1 MDTTKFDGIVF
12 IDTWQELNTLRY
24 AGRVIHILCRKGNM
38 GFTFQDTHYNISSR
52 DYVILP
58 NATLASEFS
67 ASDDFQGILMN
78 LSEVFVTS
86 IAIRSN
92 YGIIGHLSLL
102 RNPVMK
108 LSERD
113 FRICETALQYLRMR
127 MEDEGH
133 LFREELLGS
142 LLTAHILDLYD
153 IHARNSKELQVS
165 ERVTSLLRKFI
176 ELLYNGEY
184 IRNRDLEFY
193 ASHLCITPHY
203 LSEICKK
210 VSGKPASYW
219 IDRFT
224 MQEITRLLR
233 QKERSLT
240 EIAERMNF
248 SSVSYF
254 SRYVQK
260 RINLSPSEYRKYY
273 IFKNFPFNP
282 NQSLDFRQNADRNE
296 QDA

>member
-1 MDTTKFDGIVF
+1 MGNTKFDGIIF
-12 IDTWQELNTLRY
+12 ADTWQEFNTLRY
-24 AGRVIHILCRKGNM
+24 AGRVIHILCRNGNM
-38 GFTFQDTHYNISSR
+38 GFTFQNTHYNISSG

-58 NATLASEFS
+58 NAAFASGFS
-67 ASDDFQGILMN
+67 ASDDFQGIMMN
-78 LSEVFVTS
+78 LSETFVTS

-108 LSERD
+108 LSGRD
-113 FRICETALQYLRMR
+113 FRICEAALQYLRMR

-133 LFREELLGS
+133 FFREELLGS

-153 IHARNSKELQVS
+153 IHARSRKELQVS
-165 ERVTSLLRKFI
+165 ERITSLLRNFI

-193 ASHLCITPHY
+193 ASRLCITPHY

-210 VSGKPASYW
+210 VSGKPAFYW

-233 QKERSLT
+233 QKELPLT

-248 SSVSYF
+248 SSVPYF
-254 SRYVQK
+254 SRYIRK
-260 RINLSPSEYRKYY
+260 RLGVCPTEYRD
-273 IFKNFPFNP
+273 NFLRN
-282 NQSLDFRQNADRNE
+282 NNA
-296 QDA
+296 

>member
-1 MDTTKFDGIVF
+1 MGNTKFDGIIF
-12 IDTWQELNTLRY
+12 ADTWQEFNTLRY

-38 GFTFQDTHYNISSR
+38 GFAFQDTHYNISSG

-58 NATLASEFS
+58 NAAFASGFS
-67 ASDDFQGILMN
+67 ASDDFQGIMMN
-78 LSEVFVTS
+78 LSETFVTS

-108 LSERD
+108 LSGRD
-113 FRICETALQYLRMR
+113 FRICEAALQYLRMR

-133 LFREELLGS
+133 FFREELLGS

-153 IHARNSKELQVS
+153 IHARSSKELQVS
-165 ERVTSLLRKFI
+165 ERITSLLRNFI

-193 ASHLCITPHY
+193 ASRLCITPHY

-210 VSGKPASYW
+210 VSGKPAFYW

-233 QKERSLT
+233 QKELPLT

-254 SRYVQK
+254 SRYIRK
-260 RINLSPSEYRKYY
+260 RLGVCPTEYRD
-273 IFKNFPFNP
+273 NFLRN
-282 NQSLDFRQNADRNE
+282 NNA
-296 QDA
+296 

>member
-1 MDTTKFDGIVF
+1 MGNTKFDGIIF
-12 IDTWQELNTLRY
+12 ADTWQEFNTLRY

-38 GFTFQDTHYNISSR
+38 GFAFQDTHYNISSG

-58 NATLASEFS
+58 NAAFASGFS
-67 ASDDFQGILMN
+67 ASDDFQGIMMN
-78 LSEVFVTS
+78 LSETFVTS

-108 LSERD
+108 LSGRD
-113 FRICETALQYLRMR
+113 FRICEAALQYLRLR

-133 LFREELLGS
+133 FFREELLGS

-153 IHARNSKELQVS
+153 IHARSRKEPQVS
-165 ERVTSLLRKFI
+165 ERITSLLRNFM

-184 IRNRDLEFY
+184 IRNRDLEYY
-193 ASHLCITPHY
+193 ASRLCITPHY
-203 LSEICKK
+203 LSETCKRI
-210 VSGKPASYW
+210 SGEPASYW
-219 IDRFT
+219 IERFT

-233 QKERSLT
+233 QKELPLT

-254 SRYVQK
+254 SRYIRK
-260 RINLSPSEYRKYY
+260 RLGVCPTEYRNNLLRPT
-273 IFKNFPFNP
+273 ILSRSGAGIP
-282 NQSLDFRQNADRNE
+282 SLPSKRP
-296 QDA
+296 

>member
-1 MDTTKFDGIVF
+1 MGDTKFDGIIF
-12 IDTWQELNTLRY
+12 SDTWQEFNTLQY
-24 AGRVIHILCRKGNM
+24 AGRVLHILCRKGNM
-38 GFTFQDTHYNISSR
+38 GFTFQDTHYNISAG

-58 NATLASEFS
+58 NAALASDFS

-78 LSEVFVTS
+78 LSEAFVTS

-108 LSERD
+108 LSGRD
-113 FRICETALQYLRMR
+113 FRICEAALQYLRMR
-127 MEDEGH
+127 MEDENH

-153 IHARNSKELQVS
+153 IHARSRKEVQVS
-165 ERVTSLLRKFI
+165 ERVTFLLRNFI

-184 IRNRDLEFY
+184 IRNRDLDFY
-193 ASHLCITPHY
+193 ASRLCITPHY

-210 VSGKPASYW
+210 W
-219 IDRFT
+219 IERFT

-233 QKERSLT
+233 QKELPLT

-260 RINLSPSEYRKYY
+260 RLGVSPIEYRHS
-273 IFKNFPFNP
+273 I
-282 NQSLDFRQNADRNE
+282 
-296 QDA
+296 

>member
-1 MDTTKFDGIVF
+1 MGNTKFDGIIF
-12 IDTWQELNTLRY
+12 ADTWQEFNTLRY
-24 AGRVIHILCRKGNM
+24 AGRVIHILCRNGNM
-38 GFTFQDTHYNISSR
+38 GFTFQNTHYNISSG

-58 NATLASEFS
+58 NAAFASGFS
-67 ASDDFQGILMN
+67 ASDDFQGIMMN
-78 LSEVFVTS
+78 LSETFVTS

-108 LSERD
+108 LSGRD
-113 FRICETALQYLRMR
+113 FRICEAALQYLRMR

-133 LFREELLGS
+133 FFREELLGS

-153 IHARNSKELQVS
+153 IHARSRKELQVS
-165 ERVTSLLRKFI
+165 ERITSLLRNFI

-193 ASHLCITPHY
+193 ASRLCITPHY

-210 VSGKPASYW
+210 VSGKPAFYW

-233 QKERSLT
+233 QKELLLT

-254 SRYVQK
+254 SRYIRK
-260 RINLSPSEYRKYY
+260 RLGVCPTEYRD
-273 IFKNFPFNP
+273 NFLRN
-282 NQSLDFRQNADRNE
+282 NNA
-296 QDA
+296 